1 MVWVPQ
7 YLSNASSEV
16 FQWTFR
22 LEFIVHDHGMR
33 NMRRNFFAH
42 NGSNVKLF
50 MSNLR
55 TFTNIYEHLPVAFY
69 EHLPVAFYEHLPVA
83 FYEHLPVAFYEHLTV
98 AFYEHAYTLK

>member
-22 LEFIVHDHGMR
+22 LEFIVHDPGMR
-33 NMRRNFFAH
+33 NMRRNFFA
-42 NGSNVKLF
+42 NTGSNVKLF

-55 TFTNIYEHLPVAFY
+55 TFTNIHQSRFTNIYQSRFTNIY
-69 EHLPVAFYEHLPVA
+69 QSRFTNIYQSR
-83 FYEHLPVAFYEHLTV
+83 FTNI
-98 AFYEHAYTLK
+98 